1 MPKKN
6 FDKIVDSNPALAFMS
21 SRESMQGA
29 DNSQGKDSIAPE
41 YDNIIAIELLIP
53 FANHPFKLYEGDRF
67 SDMVRSIKE
76 MGILL
81 PIIVRPVDSE
91 NEQYEILS
99 GHNRVNAAKAA
110 GLTEVPVIIKRGLS
124 DDEAKLIVTETNLV
138 QRGFADLLY
147 SERATALKNHMDAI
161 KHQGKRVDLINEIN
175 ELLNDDKIAEND
187 SLGSIAQ
194 SAESQVNDSLGNFA
208 QSANSRE
215 ITAKKY
221 GLSPRNISN
230 YIRLCKLNSAL
241 LNKVDNE
248 TIAFIP
254 AILISYLSPDE
265 QTELNSVLDKNNYKV
280 DIKKAEL
287 LRSYSENKKLT
298 NDKILQILSGELNK
312 KPKTTKSPAVFK
324 LKYKIYS
331 KYFDETMDH
340 EEAESIID
348 KALAKYFEK

>member
-41 YDNIIAIELLIP
+41 YDNMIAIELLIP
-53 FANHPFKLYEGDRF
+53 FANHPFKLYEGDRL
-67 SDMVRSIKE
+67 SDMIRSIKE

-81 PIIVRPVDSE
+81 PIIVRPIDSE
-91 NEQYEILS
+91 NKQYEILS

-110 GLTEVPVIIKRGLS
+110 GLNEVPAIIKRGLS
-124 DDEAKLIVTETNLV
+124 DDEARLIVTESNLI
-138 QRGFADLLY
+138 QRSFADLLH
-147 SERATALKNHMDAI
+147 SEKAVALKTHMDAI
-161 KHQGKRVDLINEIN
+161 KQQGRRTDLIDEIN
-175 ELLNDDKIAEND
+175 NLLNADIIGEND
-187 SLGSIAQ
+187 TLGKLCP
-194 SAESQVNDSLGNFA
+194 NL
-208 QSANSRE
+208 NSRE
-215 ITAKKY
+215 ITSDRY
-221 GLSPRNISN
+221 GLSPRSISN

-241 LNKVDNE
+241 LNRVDNE

-254 AILISYLSPDE
+254 AISISYLSPDE
-265 QTELNSVLDKNNYKV
+265 QTELNIILDKNNYKV
-280 DIKKAEL
+280 DIKKAEM

-298 NDKILQILSGELNK
+298 SDKIAQILSGELNK

-331 KYFDETMDH
+331 KYFDETVNH

-348 KALAKYFEK
+348 KALEKYFEK